1 MKLNEAEVQELQ
13 KKYSYLTNYEAD
25 EPDAPIDPLT
35 YVDSNGDSLLHI
47 AAQSSDVRT
56 VELLLNA
63 GIDVNQTGDMGNTA
77 LHYAT
82 DENLARLLLSRGAS
96 VEVYNEFGKQS
107 DLSTLRARTMTAD
120 RPRLTASS
128 CPVADA
134 AIVCG
139 RHTMRH
145 GRYTDH
151 HPHVWPSPHADASSI
166 SGAF

>member
-96 VEVYNEFGKQS
+96 VEVYN
-107 DLSTLRARTMTAD
+107 
-120 RPRLTASS
+120 
-128 CPVADA
+128 
-134 AIVCG
+134 
-139 RHTMRH
+139 
-145 GRYTDH
+145 
-151 HPHVWPSPHADASSI
+151 VW
-166 SGAF
+166 